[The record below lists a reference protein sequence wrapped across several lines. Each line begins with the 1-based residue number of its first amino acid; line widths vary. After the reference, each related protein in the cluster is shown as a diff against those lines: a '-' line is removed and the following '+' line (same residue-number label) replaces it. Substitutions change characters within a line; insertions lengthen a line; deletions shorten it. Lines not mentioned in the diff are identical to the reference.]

1 MDDTYLGR
9 KIQIFAQKKLHYHQP
24 DLPTSNEQAEQN
36 SAKIKLSAARRAQK
50 WVRKRSTSPDCD
62 VRDTASRTTG
72 RKVKVDLHQN
82 IFKNSTAMIA
92 VDSS

>member
-1 MDDTYLGR
+1 MPMPMPENGECDR
-9 KIQIFAQKKLHYHQP
+9 KKLHYHQP

-50 WVRKRSTSPDCD
+50 WARKRSTSPDCD

-72 RKVKVDLHQN
+72 RKAP
-82 IFKNSTAMIA
+82 S
-92 VDSS
+92 